1 MVEDR
6 TGSSELT
13 LTQKFL
19 ATMLGLRRTSVALA
33 AGEMQRMGLIRY
45 QRGKVCI
52 QQREGLEGRACECYR
67 VMKRLL
73 IALYRSGVGSVTQS
87 PGAGSGVLVRRP
99 LGRRWVT
106 GLPRMAAS
114 HRRSLSKKM

>member
-1 MVEDR
+1 MQQRLARWLLMVEDR

-73 IALYRSGVGSVTQS
+73 IALYR
-87 PGAGSGVLVRRP
+87 
-99 LGRRWVT
+99 
-106 GLPRMAAS
+106 
-114 HRRSLSKKM
+114 